1 MTVPNQRW
9 FRMIRKFVLFFSVLL
24 VPVAIFSETEERF
37 FEIQR
42 TRLSSSN
49 ISEIRDA
56 IDKLT
61 FVKSNQGIRDIISA
75 MEGSP
80 NFPTSPGNAPAVKFY
95 AAKALGIKGEKLAVP
110 YLIKTYQ
117 KESVNIPEHN
127 PPKSRTWKDGVADS
141 TSLSSPYFYEE
152 GEIPITLACGE
163 ILRALG
169 SLPKTAE
176 SESTI
181 KAALTSPNFYLRSSA
196 ADALYISGK
205 KEALSPLSEALSK
218 ETVPY
223 AKISIL
229 SALAGLERLPNQNY
243 KAILESLTDK
253 NPEVRAKASEAL
265 RRLDFRISAPYLE
278 KVIQSENDSKVLN
291 QMKSDYQFI
300 ISIHTP

>member
-1 MTVPNQRW
+1 
-9 FRMIRKFVLFFSVLL
+9 MIRKFVWFLYILI
-24 VPVAIFSETEERF
+24 VPVAIFAESEERF

-80 NFPTSPGNAPAVKFY
+80 HFPTSPGNAPAVKFY
-95 AAKALGIKGEKLAVP
+95 AAQALGIKGDKLAVP

-117 KESVNIPEHN
+117 KESVKISEHN
-127 PPKSRTWKDGVADS
+127 PPKPRTLKDGVADS

-152 GEIPITLACGE
+152 GEIPIALACGE
-163 ILRALG
+163 ILRTLG

-181 KAALTSPNFYLRSSA
+181 KSALVSPNFYLRSSA
-196 ADALYISGK
+196 ADALYLSGK
-205 KEALSPLSEALSK
+205 KEVLASLSDSLSK

-253 NPEVRAKASEAL
+253 DPQVRAKASEAL

-278 KVIQSENDSKVLN
+278 KVIESENDSKVLK
-291 QMKSDYQFI
+291 QMKSDYQFL